1 MPLKQNNMYTI
12 FIIIILLVVAN
23 FIAPT
28 FKTIIQ
34 NAWVYLWNRHSK
46 KMDAFDEYFIE
57 PKRFYW
63 NVYKTLPSI
72 TYIENLDIAAVLS
85 KIQTG
90 EFGKIKAI
98 YQRNYYNWQ
107 EQRLEFERTLI
118 QLSNKIVIRL
128 KDDWVD
134 IYFNIQDNH
143 KIVEMIGALKQLQMP
158 EKKKDYEINII
169 SLNGSSL
176 DLKTLSIEP
185 TNLDVHLYY
194 NDDFKAI
201 DAIIKERLSKEKDKG
216 IVLLHGLP
224 GTGKTTYLRYLIGS
238 LKKKVMFVSPT
249 VASNLMNPEFM
260 DLLLDNPN
268 TILVIEDAENIIMD
282 RRYSSQSSV
291 SNLLNISDGLLSD
304 CLNVQIIC
312 TFNSDIALIDNALLR
327 KGRLIAK
334 YEFGKLSTE
343 KANALSNHLNLN
355 KTFYQPMTIA
365 EITNHSEEIEAYQPK
380 TNQVIGFRRSL
391 EMLEN

>member
-1 MPLKQNNMYTI
+1 MYTI